1 MRRWPVLL
9 VGMMGS
15 GKSTV
20 GLVLAGRLGVPYVD
34 NDEQVREVT
43 GRTVP
48 QIARTDGVAGV
59 RAVEADYL
67 RALVAHPEPVVAGVP
82 AGVVLDP
89 TLRVLLRTGGFTVW
103 LRARPATLAA
113 RVGAGAGRPWL
124 AGDPERVLATMAA
137 ERADWYAES
146 ARLVVDVDDLT
157 ADQVADQIMT
167 ALDT

>member
-1 MRRWPVLL
+1 MSRWPVLL

-15 GKSTV
+15 GKSTI
-20 GLVLAGRLGVPYVD
+20 GLLLAERLGVPYVD
-34 NDEQVREVT
+34 NDEQVREAT

-48 QIARTDGVAGV
+48 QIAQAEGLAGV
-59 RAVEADYL
+59 RAAEADYL
-67 RALVAHPEPVVAGVP
+67 RALLAHPDPMVAGVP

-89 TLRVLLRTGGFTVW
+89 ALRALLRAEGFTVW

-124 AGDPERVLATMAA
+124 AGDPERVLATMDA
-137 ERADWYAES
+137 ERADLYAES

-157 ADQVADQIMT
+157 AEQVTDQIV
-167 ALDT
+167 AAIHI